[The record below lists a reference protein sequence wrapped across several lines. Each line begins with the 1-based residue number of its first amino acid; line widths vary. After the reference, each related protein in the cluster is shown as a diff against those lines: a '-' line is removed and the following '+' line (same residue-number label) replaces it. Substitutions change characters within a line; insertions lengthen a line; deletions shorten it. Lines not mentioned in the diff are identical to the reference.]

1 MIQDE
6 RSHGI
11 VLECLLEDPAAGHRA
26 LPLVV
31 SVTQRHDDL
40 WSIGNDVLQRDRLG
54 RLAAGLHETEDVRYD
69 GLGVLTCFERQPV
82 HILGEQTEKIFG
94 DEEVAELQDVFRVD
108 FHLWRSLKHD
118 FHRGE
123 VA

>member
-54 RLAAGLHETEDVRYD
+54 RLAAGLHETED
-69 GLGVLTCFERQPV
+69 
-82 HILGEQTEKIFG
+82 I
-94 DEEVAELQDVFRVD
+94 
-108 FHLWRSLKHD
+108 
-118 FHRGE
+118 
-123 VA
+123 

>member
-1 MIQDE
+1 M
-6 RSHGI
+6 
-11 VLECLLEDPAAGHRA
+11 
-26 LPLVV
+26 
-31 SVTQRHDDL
+31 
-40 WSIGNDVLQRDRLG
+40 
-54 RLAAGLHETEDVRYD
+54 
-69 GLGVLTCFERQPV
+69 
-82 HILGEQTEKIFG
+82 HILGKQTEKIFG